1 MALDPRMITL
11 VREAQGWNQTHLA
24 GLLGITQGYL
34 SKIESGN
41 AEIDDDLVQRIADE
55 LGCPRALL
63 SYAGPATTIEVTCL
77 HHRRRASTMSAATK
91 RRIEALAR
99 LTRISAEGLLSNVE
113 LRVDHEVP
121 RTEPSR
127 SEPVT
132 AARAIRRALN
142 IGAGPIPDVL
152 RVVEGAGVLIVT
164 RPLGTASQDAVS
176 TWPNGGKP
184 MMLVNS
190 GLPTDRL
197 RFTVAHELGHLVMHH
212 APADNQEE
220 EANAFASE
228 FLAPA
233 DEIQP
238 DLIGLAAGDVG
249 RLMQLKTKWGM
260 SIAAL
265 IRRAYDLD
273 QIDES
278 RYRDF
283 HIRLSRLG
291 WRQMEPGNLPPEA
304 PRLMHSVITALR
316 AQEHLDVEALASA
329 ALMTPTEFGRVF
341 LPDERPDAK
350 VVVHSA

>member
-1 MALDPRMITL
+1 M
-11 VREAQGWNQTHLA
+11 
-24 GLLGITQGYL
+24 
-34 SKIESGN
+34 
-41 AEIDDDLVQRIADE
+41 
-55 LGCPRALL
+55 
-63 SYAGPATTIEVTCL
+63 
-77 HHRRRASTMSAATK
+77 
-91 RRIEALAR
+91 
-99 LTRISAEGLLSNVE
+99 
-113 LRVDHEVP
+113 
-121 RTEPSR
+121 
-127 SEPVT
+127 
-132 AARAIRRALN
+132 
-142 IGAGPIPDVL
+142 
-152 RVVEGAGVLIVT
+152 LIVA

-176 TWPNGGKP
+176 TWPTGGKP

-220 EANAFASE
+220 EANTFASE

-233 DEIQP
+233 EEIQP
-238 DLIGLAAGDVG
+238 DLVGLAAGDMG

-273 QIDES
+273 QIDEA

-291 WRQMEPGNLPPEA
+291 WRQMEPGNLPPES
-304 PRLMHSVITALR
+304 PRLMHSVISALR
-316 AQEHLDVEALASA
+316 TQEHLDIEALAFA
-329 ALMTPTEFGRVF
+329 ALMTPKEFGRVF